1 MHIED
6 DQIHLWQL
14 QQDDFELSVLERE
27 CLSWLSED
35 DLARYRRFRFDRHRK
50 QLLLG
55 RVLMRVALSRYDG
68 TLAPEDWRFDH
79 NDYGKPALGA
89 GQDASRLRF
98 NLSHSGE
105 RVVFAVTRGRELGVD
120 IERAEKERRVLAI
133 ADRYFSASELAEL
146 QALPDESQQSRF
158 YELWTLKEAYIKAC
172 GMGLAIELHHFSYS
186 FPQPEG
192 IAIAFDPRRADRADA
207 WRLWQLDAGPDYWLA
222 LAARTAIAEQP
233 LHLVSWDLKSFDR
246 VVESDVKICRSG

>member
-14 QQDDFELSVLERE
+14 QQDDFELSALERE

-35 DLARYRRFRFDRHRK
+35 ELARYRRFRFDRHRK

-55 RVLMRVALSRYDG
+55 RVLMRVALSRYNG
-68 TLAPEDWRFDH
+68 AIAPEDWRFAH
-79 NDYGKPALGA
+79 NDYGKPSLGA
-89 GQDASRLRF
+89 GQDASMLRF

-105 RVVFAVTRGRELGVD
+105 RVVFAVTRDRELGVD

-133 ADRYFSASELAEL
+133 ADRYFSSSELAEL

-172 GMGLAIELHHFSYS
+172 GMGLAIDLQHFSYS
-186 FPQPEG
+186 FPEPDG
-192 IAIAFDPRRADRADA
+192 IAIAFDPQRDDSAAA
-207 WRLWQLDAGPDYWLA
+207 WRLWQLDAGPDYRLA
-222 LAARTAIAEQP
+222 LAARTESPEPP
-233 LHLVSWDLKSFDR
+233 LRLSFWDLKSLDR
-246 VVESDVKICRSG
+246 VVESDVEICRSG